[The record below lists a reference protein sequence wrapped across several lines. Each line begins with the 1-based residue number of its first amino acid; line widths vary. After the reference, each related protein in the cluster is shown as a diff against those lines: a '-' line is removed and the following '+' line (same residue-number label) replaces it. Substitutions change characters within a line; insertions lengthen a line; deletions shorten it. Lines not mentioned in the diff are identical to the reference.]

1 MYEFLC
7 KKYTAERRKVWKAKC
22 ALWYCQTVL
31 QNIEPN
37 IAGFQYPA
45 EYYQEMNKTML
56 QYVNEALAEIEKIE
70 KGGEQ

>member
-1 MYEFLC
+1 MDNFFY
-7 KKYTAERRKVWKAKC
+7 KKYTAEQRKVWAAKF
-22 ALWYCQTVL
+22 ALWYCQHVL

-37 IAGFQYPA
+37 IEGFQYPA
-45 EYYQEMNKTML
+45 EYYQELNKTML